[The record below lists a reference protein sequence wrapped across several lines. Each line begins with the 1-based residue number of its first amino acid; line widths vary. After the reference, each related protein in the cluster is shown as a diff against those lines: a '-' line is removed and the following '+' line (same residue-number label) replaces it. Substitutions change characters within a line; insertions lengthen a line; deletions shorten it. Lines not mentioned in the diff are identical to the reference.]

1 VTLLT
6 LASIANA
13 SYTFLRRRHYRLFET
28 PLSTTPTTPNASRV
42 RVDSSPSNSP
52 LSLVQKLIGDTSA
65 ASRSHPDATRD
76 VWELAVWDPLPIS
89 LQLFCL
95 FSPGHVLVYWLFLPI
110 GNLDPR
116 PSMTVLTTLVLEL
129 LMTAQLLLL
138 QSNFT
143 QQAKDTAVIHK
154 EVLNEY
160 DTKYVHPNL
169 NPPVRDVGT
178 QFSTSTST
186 STDPSLDPDT
196 STLLISAE
204 DVTTSTPTT
213 ILRRAFKIN
222 PNPNYAR
229 HISPDDR
236 GASVPHRW
244 TLLPNPVNPI
254 FTTPQAQT
262 SQSQSVFQAQSHR
275 RESTPL
281 RTAATALRQPQFR
294 ASTGTGDGGSLGVF
308 SHANSPLKK
317 KGSMYDGGRSR
328 EAPRNS
334 LQAAAREIAE
344 GRERERERMASPV
357 RRMREEGGYEE
368 ERRRRG

>member
-1 VTLLT
+1 
-6 LASIANA
+6 
-13 SYTFLRRRHYRLFET
+13 
-28 PLSTTPTTPNASRV
+28 
-42 RVDSSPSNSP
+42 
-52 LSLVQKLIGDTSA
+52 
-65 ASRSHPDATRD
+65 
-76 VWELAVWDPLPIS
+76 
-89 LQLFCL
+89 
-95 FSPGHVLVYWLFLPI
+95 VLVYWLFLPI

-186 STDPSLDPDT
+186 STDPALDPDT
-196 STLLISAE
+196 STLLIAAE
-204 DVTTSTPTT
+204 DVTTYTPTT

-236 GASVPHRW
+236 GAGVPHRW
-244 TLLPNPVNPI
+244 TLVPNPVNPI

-262 SQSQSVFQAQSHR
+262 SQSQSLAQSIFQGQSQSHR

-294 ASTGTGDGGSLGVF
+294 ASTGTGTGDGGSLGVY

-317 KGSMYDGGRSR
+317 AGSMYDMGRSR

-344 GRERERERMASPV
+344 GRERERERLASPV
-357 RRMREEGGYEE
+357 RRMREEGRRRGSAGSGGSLGGYEE